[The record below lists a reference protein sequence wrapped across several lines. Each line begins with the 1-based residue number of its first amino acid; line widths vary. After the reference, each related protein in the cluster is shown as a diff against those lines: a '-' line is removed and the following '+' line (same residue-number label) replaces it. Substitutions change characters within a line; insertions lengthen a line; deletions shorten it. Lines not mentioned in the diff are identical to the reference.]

1 MALWPLRFPTHLPQP
16 RQLARS
22 LSSTV
27 GNRER
32 RRMADFDSELGHSHD
47 PVGRDGGCLHDG
59 AAANGQPVVIGQ
71 PDRAAAD

>member
-1 MALWPLRFPTHLPQP
+1 
-16 RQLARS
+16 
-22 LSSTV
+22 
-27 GNRER
+27 
-32 RRMADFDSELGHSHD
+32 MADFDSELGHSHD